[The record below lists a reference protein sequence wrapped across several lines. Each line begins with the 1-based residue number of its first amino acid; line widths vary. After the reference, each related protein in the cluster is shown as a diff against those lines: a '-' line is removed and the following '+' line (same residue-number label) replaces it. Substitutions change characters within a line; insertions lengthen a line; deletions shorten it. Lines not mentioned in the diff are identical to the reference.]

1 MYLDKQKKYYFIRII
16 KKTDFLTLIDFL
28 NSSESRNKNLII
40 DFLNCNIDP
49 EMIVKKLHP
58 FHFIWKKTNNSFILV
73 SNIHKNLVEDLISIP
88 TIEEALDF
96 FHMEEMIRS
105 I

>member
-1 MYLDKQKKYYFIRII
+1 MYLDKQKKYYLIRII

-28 NSSESRNKNLII
+28 NSSDSRNKNLII
-40 DFLNCNIDP
+40 DFLNSNIDP
-49 EMIVKKLHP
+49 EKIVKKLHP
-58 FHFIWKKTNNSFILV
+58 FHYIWKKTNNSFILV